1 MVALETGSAAPWPP
15 FPREC
20 LHSGKSWQQK
30 RRWEQR
36 RSRERGTG
44 SAQPRSTQ
52 PSPAQPC
59 SARRGSSR
67 WNTPGRCGRGSVPA
81 AEALALPVAP
91 GARGAAVTLARR
103 WSSAPGLCPSSPG
116 GLGGCSS
123 RVKVRSSERQMH
135 NKRFQKGGFLQNPPF
150 LPPIYSP
157 LTCSSS
163 CGCPATGGSG
173 FILAGAQA
181 LLPGFPFR
189 AAALGKSLGV
199 KFRVPGWHI
208 LNTSQK

>member
-135 NKRFQKGGFLQNPPF
+135 NKRFQKGGFFTKSTLSPTYLFSPHLQF
-150 LPPIYSP
+150 KLWLPCHRQLRIC
-157 LTCSSS
+157 L
-163 CGCPATGGSG
+163 GRG
-173 FILAGAQA
+173 
-181 LLPGFPFR
+181 PG
-189 AAALGKSLGV
+189 AAARFSFQGSSPGKVTRG
-199 KFRVPGWHI
+199 
-208 LNTSQK
+208 